1 MNVMQERGSLRSCG
15 RRARGV
21 RRGAASLDYVLVM
34 GVVLPLVA
42 IVYWAGPRMMNLVY
56 EMTSVL
62 MGWPFQ

>member
-1 MNVMQERGSLRSCG
+1 
-15 RRARGV
+15 V